1 MKIGERL
8 RACSSPFYS
17 LEFFP
22 PREKEQW
29 PAFLETAR
37 RLQALNPLFAS
48 VTYGAGG
55 STQDRTLEITAR
67 LRTLGLEPM
76 AHLTCVGAGPE
87 RISEVLQRLHDI
99 GVDNI
104 LALRGDPPR
113 DRRMD
118 WNTADFRHASDLVR
132 FVRRVR
138 PDMGVAVAGYPAPH
152 PESPSFAEDRART
165 REKVLAGADFV
176 VTQLF
181 FDVREYFD
189 LVDGLRAHGVNT
201 PVIPGILPIQSLDS
215 VRRVLSMCGANIPGN
230 FYLELEQ
237 AHAEGGAEAVREVGL
252 RFAVRQIRALLEGG
266 APGIHL
272 YTLNRAELCLRIAD
286 EVGPVHRNI

>member
-1 MKIGERL
+1 MNIGERL
-8 RACSSPFYS
+8 RQVRKPFYS
-17 LEFFP
+17 LEFYP
-22 PREKEQW
+22 PKEQEQW

-55 STQDRTLEITAR
+55 SSQDSTLEITAR

-76 AHLTCVGAGPE
+76 AHLTCVGADPE
-87 RISEVLQRLHDI
+87 RISTFLQRLREA

-113 DRRMD
+113 GQQMD
-118 WNTADFRHASDLVR
+118 WSAAEFRHACDLVR
-132 FVRRVR
+132 FVRRTR

-165 REKVLAGADFV
+165 LEKVQAGADFV

-189 LVDGLRAHGVNT
+189 LVDGLRTRGVRT

-215 VRRVLSMCGANIPGN
+215 VRRVLSMCGANIPGK
-230 FYLELEQ
+230 FYLELEE
-237 AHAEGGAEAVREVGL
+237 AHATGGAEAVREVGV

-266 APGIHL
+266 APGVHL
-272 YTLNRAELCLRIAD
+272 YTLNRADLCLRIAE
-286 EVGPVHRNI
+286 EVGL